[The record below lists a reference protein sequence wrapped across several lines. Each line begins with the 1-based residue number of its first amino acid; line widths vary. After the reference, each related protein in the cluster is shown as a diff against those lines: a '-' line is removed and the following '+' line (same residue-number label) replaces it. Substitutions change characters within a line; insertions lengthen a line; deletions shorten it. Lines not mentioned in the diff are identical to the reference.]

1 MTTPEIISHR
11 LQERIAYAIA
21 YERADL
27 ANGDGFK
34 NYAIRADGTLYE
46 HASGGGYAVDVW
58 YLESDDADEGEIKTV
73 CDSIAR
79 DLFFDWQRMQ
89 TATAPAQYI
98 GPILETARTKMHNN
112 QHRHPKG

>member
-1 MTTPEIISHR
+1 MTPEKISSL
-11 LQERIAYAIA
+11 LQDRIAYAIA

-58 YLESDDADEGEIKTV
+58 YLESDDSEEGETKEV

-89 TATAPAQYI
+89 TAEAPTQYI
-98 GPILETARTKMHNN
+98 GPILETARAKMHSNK
-112 QHRHPKG
+112 HRHPKG

>member
-1 MTTPEIISHR
+1 MTPEKISSL
-11 LQERIAYAIA
+11 LQDRIAYAIA

-27 ANGDGFK
+27 ASGDGFK

-58 YLESDDADEGEIKTV
+58 YLESDDSEEGETKTV

-89 TATAPAQYI
+89 TASAPAQYI